1 LKKKVDKKNFKS
13 AFEKESKLLKE
24 KHTKEIQEFDE
35 QLQKQKTDE
44 EQMFKQGQEARR
56 NQFIQEQQEAI
67 DDKKKI
73 SKKKKKLPLKNMQMI

>member
-35 QLQKQKTDE
+35 QLQKQKN
-44 EQMFKQGQEARR
+44 GRR
-56 NQFIQEQQEAI
+56 TNVQTR
-67 DDKKKI
+67 
-73 SKKKKKLPLKNMQMI
+73 SRG